1 VVVSLTTLPVA
12 AASPLCNIVISSVL
26 HPCRSRQATW
36 SVRLHRLAVRADHLA
51 LPSTAEGE
59 PRPRPKP
66 DMAN

>member
-1 VVVSLTTLPVA
+1 LATLPVA

-26 HPCRSRQATW
+26 RPRRPRRATW
-36 SVRLHRLAVRADHLA
+36 TVRLHRLAVRADHLA
-51 LPSTAEGE
+51 LPSTAKGE